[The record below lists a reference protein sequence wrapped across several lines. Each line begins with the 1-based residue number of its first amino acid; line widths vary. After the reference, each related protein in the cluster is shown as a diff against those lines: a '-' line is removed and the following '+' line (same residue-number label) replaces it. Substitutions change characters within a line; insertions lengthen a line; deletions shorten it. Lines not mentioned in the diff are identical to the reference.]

1 MVPSNAVLYINIT
14 FKVAAVSIPEHSEAY
29 IPDEMSCNTC
39 KQQTESKKSINK
51 HDECTLTSS
60 VYLGRSVDQ
69 HLDGIV

>member
-39 KQQTESKKSINK
+39 KQQTESRKIDK
-51 HDECTLTSS
+51 
-60 VYLGRSVDQ
+60 
-69 HLDGIV
+69 